1 MPAPPQPMR
10 PRGLQG
16 RVFGLLMERLSASNY
31 AWVVQHLEAA
41 KPASFLEIGF
51 GTGQLLAL
59 VARRLKPQKITG
71 IDPSPLMVKTAEK
84 KLRRFAKTSVVKL
97 REGDDTLLTAL
108 AGPFDAAAA
117 LHSFQFWSAPATTL
131 ACIHALLPQQG
142 LFVLVLRPHGEGAP
156 TWLPNPITRS
166 GDELAGARKA
176 LAEAGLRIAV
186 DEPLKTGSRG
196 IVAVRV

>member
-1 MPAPPQPMR
+1 MR

-16 RVFGLLMERLSASNY
+16 RVFGTLMERLSASNY

-41 KPASFLEIGF
+41 KPKSFLEIGF

-59 VARRLKPQKITG
+59 VARKLKPEKITG
-71 IDPSPLMVKTAEK
+71 IDPSPLMIRTAEK
-84 KLRRFAKTSVVKL
+84 KLRSFESSIAIKL

-117 LHSFQFWSAPATTL
+117 LHSFQFWSNPERTL
-131 ACIHALLPQQG
+131 ACIQALLPQQG
-142 LFVLVLRPHGEGAP
+142 LFVLVLCPHGRGGAP
-156 TWLPNPITRS
+156 SWISNPITKS
-166 GDELAGARKA
+166 GDELGGTRKA

-196 IVAVRV
+196 LVAVRV